1 MFTGLIEEVGRI
13 ASSTRSK
20 EDFKLSI
27 NGPEVNKGLALGDS
41 IAVNGVCLTVS
52 KLGAGKSFQV
62 DVMPETM
69 HSTNLIELSAGSPV
83 NLERALQAGS
93 RLGGHFVNG
102 HVDGTVSLLYRRP
115 EGNAVVMGFA
125 ASSELL
131 KYIVKKGSVAID
143 GVSLT
148 VADIFAEGFSVSLVP
163 HTLNVTTLGEKKEGM
178 QFNLEVDI
186 LGKYVEKYLEK
197 FLTEQPEEKKETIT
211 KEFLR
216 EKGF

>member
-1 MFTGLIEEVGRI
+1 MFTGLIEEIGRI
-13 ASSTRSK
+13 DSSRRSK

-27 NGPEVNKGLALGDS
+27 NGQEVNKELALGDS

-52 KLGAGKSFQV
+52 NLGTGGQFEV

-69 HSTNLIELSAGSPV
+69 HSTNLKELSAGSPV

-115 EGNAVVMGFA
+115 EGNAVIMGFT
-125 ASSELL
+125 ASPELL
-131 KYIVKKGSVAID
+131 KYIVKKGSVAVD

-148 VADIFAEGFSVSLVP
+148 VAEISAEGFSVSLVP
-163 HTLNVTTLGEKKEGM
+163 HTLNVTTLGEKKVGA

-197 FLTEQPEEKKETIT
+197 FLAKQPEEKKEAIT
-211 KEFLR
+211 EEFLR